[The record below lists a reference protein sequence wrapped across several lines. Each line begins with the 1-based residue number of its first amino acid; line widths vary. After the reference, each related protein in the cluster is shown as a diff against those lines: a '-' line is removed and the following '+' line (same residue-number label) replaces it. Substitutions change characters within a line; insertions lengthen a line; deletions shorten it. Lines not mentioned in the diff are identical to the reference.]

1 MPLSMPGRP
10 PPAHD
15 RVPAGWLSDGDTTA
29 RAGRLM
35 MGDERT
41 GAEARALS
49 DQEIPALLDDRREL
63 AWAYR
68 RWRKT
73 IREEEGAR
81 RAQSATAPHDAIP
94 EEEQARRAR
103 ALAAATPLIEQIR
116 ASDRQALRSAKTME
130 GRQRQR
136 QLVRDFL
143 ERELTEANAPLRDRW
158 EEVRRRLETEVTAGR
173 IAAAIWMT
181 ASRKL
186 RRLSTCECRAT
197 FPAPRDKS
205 RVVLDGEPGRFVV
218 WQNDIDSIFGSP
230 PPSVTKGRVPDQY
243 WEQAEPEALR
253 YFEDEGWGAV
263 RGDLAT
269 AAGALADAQDEA
281 AVKRPNSIFS
291 RSTRRPVPRTGA
303 RMRTTRATFC
313 RRTGARPTYLDGML
327 FRGTGDGRVL
337 AYDFKTGFGRPR
349 SLIKKGRSRAR
360 RADRLERSC
369 VRRQRGRRLQGRKR
383 AHVCA
388 RRQDRQHRL
397 GILSRAQIRGGHDP
411 RASGPVATRQFD
423 LEERAR
429 CADQRR
435 RSLDSCDFGSCS
447 GAPVCPLGNPAP
459 DFDIGARE
467 GENLFTDSVVVLD
480 AKTGAYK
487 SHFKIVHR
495 DWHDW
500 DVSNP
505 PALIRTAG
513 GKRLM
518 AVSPKDGY
526 LYGFDLADNKL
537 LYRTPVTTTKNVEEP
552 FSTDKD
558 VHFCAGAA
566 GGEEWN
572 SPAYDPRTNLIL
584 TGDVDWCTTVRLQT
598 REEIVASPLGQPWT
612 AEKSINPF
620 NEFGA
625 FSRADDHWSG
635 WLHAVDADTGVWKWR
650 VKTNYPIVGGVTP
663 TAARFLRRCRRQLL
677 CGRRRQRP
685 EALGSEDRR
694 HDRRRGDHL

>member
-1 MPLSMPGRP
+1 MSARVGRRCTSLPAMSRPSLRFERGRLGALEVQAMPLSMPGRP

-15 RVPAGWLSDGDTTA
+15 RVPAGWLSDGDMTA

-81 RAQSATAPHDAIP
+81 RAQSATAPHDAIS

-130 GRQRQR
+130 GRRQGRQRQR

-205 RVVLDGEPGRFVV
+205 RAVLDGEPGRFVV

-253 YFEDEGWGAV
+253 YFADEGWGAV

-269 AAGALADAQDEA
+269 AAGVLADAQDEA

-313 RRTGARPTYLDGML
+313 RRTGAPPTWTVCCFAGPGTAGCSPTTSRP
-327 FRGTGDGRVL
+327 
-337 AYDFKTGFGRPR
+337 ASGFGRPR

-360 RADRLERSC
+360 RADRLERS
-369 VRRQRGRRLQGRKR
+369 
-383 AHVCA
+383 
-388 RRQDRQHRL
+388 
-397 GILSRAQIRGGHDP
+397 
-411 RASGPVATRQFD
+411 
-423 LEERAR
+423 
-429 CADQRR
+429 
-435 RSLDSCDFGSCS
+435 
-447 GAPVCPLGNPAP
+447 
-459 DFDIGARE
+459 
-467 GENLFTDSVVVLD
+467 
-480 AKTGAYK
+480 
-487 SHFKIVHR
+487 
-495 DWHDW
+495 
-500 DVSNP
+500 
-505 PALIRTAG
+505 
-513 GKRLM
+513 
-518 AVSPKDGY
+518 
-526 LYGFDLADNKL
+526 
-537 LYRTPVTTTKNVEEP
+537 
-552 FSTDKD
+552 
-558 VHFCAGAA
+558 
-566 GGEEWN
+566 
-572 SPAYDPRTNLIL
+572 
-584 TGDVDWCTTVRLQT
+584 
-598 REEIVASPLGQPWT
+598 
-612 AEKSINPF
+612 
-620 NEFGA
+620 
-625 FSRADDHWSG
+625 
-635 WLHAVDADTGVWKWR
+635 
-650 VKTNYPIVGGVTP
+650 
-663 TAARFLRRCRRQLL
+663 
-677 CGRRRQRP
+677 
-685 EALGSEDRR
+685 
-694 HDRRRGDHL
+694 